1 MNPKCST
8 YAASFELSL
17 DKFATAGQFDAGD
30 LEVRGSARRTH
41 RCPSPRAI
49 ATPARDSERGRAAAC
64 AIGRSAALCGL

>member
-41 RCPSPRAI
+41 R
-49 ATPARDSERGRAAAC
+49 
-64 AIGRSAALCGL
+64 